1 MTHDFKSAK
10 QKFEPYLREAG
21 FIPNSSKRQWIY
33 DGKFYLI
40 LLGLNPCSAGGFFT
54 DIGIKF
60 LWGNPENGYEFFD
73 SPHGRIVI
81 NATRQYSG
89 AILYESQNFE
99 AEIDETIQQLLLQIE
114 EYKKLSDL
122 NYLAEKLFNR
132 RDLFW
137 SCHQDDCN
145 MADFNLGVVQMLRG
159 NCDEAKAIFKY
170 IHHEK
175 TDRSKVCL
183 QYCDSVESFKGY
195 ITQKTMENRALY
207 AAKYKYRLP
216 VIKEI
221 FPA

>member
-1 MTHDFKSAK
+1 MSNLKIVSKKYEPHLK
-10 QKFEPYLREAG
+10 QAG

-40 LLGLNPCSAGGFFT
+40 LLGLNPCGMGGFFT

-60 LWGNPENGYEFFD
+60 LWGNPENGYEFYD
-73 SPHGRIVI
+73 SPQGRIMI

-122 NYLAEKLFNR
+122 NYLAEKLLDR

-145 MADFNLGVVQMLRG
+145 MADFNLGVVQMLQG
-159 NCDEAKAIFKY
+159 HSDEAKAIFQY

-183 QYCDSVESFKGY
+183 KYCDSVETFKAY
-195 ITQKTMENRALY
+195 ITQKVIENRALY
-207 AAKYKYRLP
+207 AEKYRYRLP
-216 VIKEI
+216 VIEEI
-221 FPA
+221 FSA